1 MAKLTTD
8 EQALGAATS
17 HQNKHCGRDVLGAGD
32 AQCIA
37 CVHVC
42 IDYVCLVVVLAVVGR
57 TNIQGQCV
65 ATAKRKNSFPSF
77 FLPLPHS
84 GSEEKFGNG
93 FVHSAM
99 CSNLPTRSL
108 TVHQYPFVGFAQICD
123 RGDSQPRQSIVGI
136 CKHLRS
142 TRTVDGGH
150 L

>member
-1 MAKLTTD
+1 M
-8 EQALGAATS
+8 Q
-17 HQNKHCGRDVLGAGD
+17 QRVIRINIVD
-32 AQCIA
+32 AMCWGQEMPS
-37 CVHVC
+37 VWHVC
-42 IDYVCLVVVLAVVGR
+42 MCVL
-57 TNIQGQCV
+57 IMCV
-65 ATAKRKNSFPSF
+65 FLLFLLLLEERKFRGNVLPQQKRKNSFPSF

-136 CKHLRS
+136 CTHLRS